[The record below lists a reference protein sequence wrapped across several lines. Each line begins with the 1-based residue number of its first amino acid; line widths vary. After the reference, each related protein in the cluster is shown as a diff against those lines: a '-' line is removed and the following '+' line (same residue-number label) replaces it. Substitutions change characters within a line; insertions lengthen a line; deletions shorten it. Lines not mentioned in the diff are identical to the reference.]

1 MKQIVLTM
9 ILVILP
15 QITIAKDFGRYG
27 TVFKVQEEGFLTMI
41 QRKLQLVNIEQ
52 EKRKML
58 EIARTRIEEPVAVTN
73 IKRTQKTQ
81 SFTYDPSYI
90 VRQDIILPD
99 GMLLYV
105 AGTRINPLDHMSLGK
120 KLIFIDGKDTL
131 QVEWFKQ
138 QQSSGVVKEE
148 DKLILIAGRPLD
160 LQKELGREVYFDQ
173 AGILTTK
180 FKIEQVPAIIEQEGK
195 VLRIR
200 EVEIN

>member
-1 MKQIVLTM
+1 MKQIILTM

-15 QITIAKDFGRYG
+15 QITMAEDFGRYG
-27 TVFKVQEEGFLTMI
+27 MVFKVQEEGFLTMI

-73 IKRTQKTQ
+73 IKRTQKAQ
-81 SFTYDPSYI
+81 SFIYEPSYI
-90 VRQDIILPD
+90 VKEDIILPD
-99 GMLLYV
+99 GTLLYALGIRV
-105 AGTRINPLDHMSLGK
+105 NPLDHMSLDK
-120 KLIFIDGKDTL
+120 KLIFIDGKDRM
-131 QVEWFKQ
+131 QIEWFKQ

-195 VLRIR
+195 VLRVR